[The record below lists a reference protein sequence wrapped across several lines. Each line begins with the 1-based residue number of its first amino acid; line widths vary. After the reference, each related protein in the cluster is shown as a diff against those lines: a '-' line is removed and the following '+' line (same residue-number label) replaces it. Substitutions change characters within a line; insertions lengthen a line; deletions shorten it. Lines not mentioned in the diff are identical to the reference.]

1 VVKVTGRSLTLDQV
15 VQVARQGREVCIDG
29 RALESVAAGRSV
41 VERVTESGIPAY
53 GINTGFGALCDTAIS
68 LDQLGRLQQNLV
80 RSHAVGVG
88 PVLSEAQVRAG
99 MLLRL
104 NSLCVGHSGVRP
116 EVPQL
121 LAGMLNRS
129 VHPRVF
135 AQGSLGAS
143 GDLAPLAHLA
153 LVTLGEGEAT
163 FQGELLP
170 GGEALTRAG
179 LQPLILEAKE
189 GLALLNGTSFLAGLG
204 ALACWDALQLVAVA
218 GAAAAL
224 SLEAWGGGVAAYGR
238 ELMATRPH
246 PGSVLVAGQLRALL
260 AGRKTEQGPG
270 KLQDP
275 YSFRCVP
282 QVHGAALDA
291 ALQTER
297 VLTVELNSATD
308 NPLVLD
314 GRIVSGG
321 NFHGQPVGLAM
332 DYLGLGLAALAGIA
346 ERRVDQLLNPA
357 LSGLPAFLVT
367 APGLNSGWMIAQYTA
382 ASLVNE
388 NRMLAAPASVHS
400 IPVSANQ
407 EDYVSM
413 ATLAA
418 RKAGEMVANAQV
430 VLAIELLVAAQ
441 ALDIRFRREA
451 RRPAE
456 LGRGTRVIYSLVRE
470 RVPYLEEDRYLQPDV
485 GAITELLRSGI
496 LLDNLEREIGVFPTL
511 RD

>member
-1 VVKVTGRSLTLDQV
+1 VVKVTGRSLTLEEV
-15 VQVARQGREVCIDG
+15 VRVARQGQEVSIDG
-29 RALESVAAGRSV
+29 GALEAVAASRSV

-53 GINTGFGALCDTAIS
+53 GVNTGFGALCDTAIS
-68 LDQLGRLQQNLV
+68 RGELGLLQQNLV

-88 PVLSEAQVRAG
+88 SVLGEAGVRAG

-104 NSLCVGHSGVRP
+104 NSLCIGHSGVRP

-121 LAGMLNRS
+121 LASMLNRR
-129 VHPRVF
+129 VHPRVY

-143 GDLAPLAHLA
+143 GDLAPLAHLT
-153 LVTLGEGEAT
+153 LVMLGEGEAVY
-163 FQGELLP
+163 QGELLP
-170 GGEALTRAG
+170 GAEALHRAG
-179 LQPLILEAKE
+179 LSPLVLEAKE

-204 ALACWDALQLVAVA
+204 ALSCWDALRLVEVA

-224 SLEAWGGGVAAYGR
+224 SLEAMGGGVAAYGP

-246 PGSVLVAGQLRALL
+246 PGSVLVAGHLRSLL
-260 AGRKTEQGPG
+260 AGRRMEGRPG

-282 QVHGAALDA
+282 QVHGAVLDA
-291 ALQTER
+291 ALQAER
-297 VLTVELNSATD
+297 VLAVELNSATD

-321 NFHGQPVGLAM
+321 NFHGQPVGLVM

-346 ERRVDQLLNPA
+346 ERRTDQLLNPA
-357 LSGLPAFLVT
+357 LSGLPAFLV
-367 APGLNSGWMIAQYTA
+367 ANPGLNSGWMIAQYTA
-382 ASLVNE
+382 AALVNE

-418 RKAGEMVANAQV
+418 RKAGELVANTQV

-441 ALDIRFRREA
+441 ALDIRFA
-451 RRPAE
+451 RGARALDE
-456 LGRGTRVIYSLVRE
+456 LGRGTRVVYSLVRE
-470 RVPYLEEDRYLQPDV
+470 RVPYLEQDRYLQPDV
-485 GAITELLRSGI
+485 AAVTKLVRDGT
-496 LLDNLEREIGVFPTL
+496 LLDTLEREIAVFPRLTE
-511 RD
+511 